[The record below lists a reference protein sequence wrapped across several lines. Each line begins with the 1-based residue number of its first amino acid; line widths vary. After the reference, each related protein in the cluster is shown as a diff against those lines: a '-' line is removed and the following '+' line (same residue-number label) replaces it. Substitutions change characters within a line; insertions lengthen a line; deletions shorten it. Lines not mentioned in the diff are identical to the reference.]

1 MLAEVISNMRTTLF
15 FRSLVAA
22 AVLTLFA
29 ATASFADHDG
39 HGGRD
44 GGRDGGKSFNADGG
58 SSQSF
63 SNRSFKGSSDSNRSF
78 SRTFRDSDS
87 HSQKSFDSSRNFQG
101 NRQYQVLRPSDDQT
115 NNFFKFKGNDNF
127 GRTRERNPQ
136 DRALVDREYKQW
148 QNFWS
153 GQKGDGHDHRD
164 WTGNWKNSDRFNVAD
179 SIRRDW
185 HGKKDNDFPFRSEW
199 WNKNHHG
206 NYWAFW
212 GDYSRRYNRPWYWWS
227 WATGPRLATWFV
239 FGWPTPYYW
248 DYGPGEYIYC
258 NNGAIYVN
266 GQWWAP
272 APVYYD
278 QTVRLIDQAPDLTS
292 QTAANLDWMPL
303 GVFSVTPDGVA
314 EPMITVQLA
323 VTKDGVIGGTAFDQ
337 KSGAAYRIEGIVD
350 KRTQRA
356 VWSYTND
363 RNQRINME
371 TSIYNLTQPEAT
383 GLVQYSPTDM
393 RVIELVRLQEPTS
406 GNPTTDTLPAP
417 QPVPQH

>member
-1 MLAEVISNMRTTLF
+1 MQSCVRQPYLKTF
-15 FRSLVAA
+15 VAA
-22 AVLTLFA
+22 AVVALLT
-29 ATASFADHDG
+29 ATAGLADHDG
-39 HGGRD
+39 HDGGHD

-58 SSQSF
+58 SSKSF
-63 SNRSFKGSSDSNRSF
+63 NNQNFKGSSDGSKSF

-87 HSQKSFDSSRNFQG
+87 HSVKSFDSSRNFQG
-101 NRQYQVLRPSDDQT
+101 SRQFQVLRPSDDQT
-115 NNFFKFKGNDNF
+115 NKSFNFKGNDNF
-127 GRTRERNPQ
+127 GRARDRSPQ

-148 QNFWS
+148 QNVWS

-185 HGKKDNDFPFRSEW
+185 HGKKDKDYPFRSEW
-199 WNKNHHG
+199 WNQKHRG

-227 WATGPRLATWFV
+227 WATGPRLGNWFV

-258 NNGAIYVN
+258 DNGAIYVN
-266 GQWWAP
+266 GQWWEP
-272 APVYYD
+272 APIYYD
-278 QTVRLIDQAPDLTS
+278 QTVRLIDQAPNLTS
-292 QTAANLDWMPL
+292 QSAANLDWMPL

-314 EPMITVQLA
+314 EPMVTVQLA
-323 VTKDGVIGGTAFDQ
+323 ATKDGVIGGTAFDQ
-337 KSGAAYRIEGIVD
+337 KSGAAYKIEGMVD

-371 TSIYNLTQPEAT
+371 TSVYNLTQPEAT

-393 RVIELVRLQEPTS
+393 RVIEMVRLQEPGN

-417 QPVPQH
+417 QPVPQR